1 MSPWLLVFLVAAVKI
16 PIAALML
23 WLPFR
28 SDAKQSDGEAGNSS
42 DDGDG
47 GIKAPQAPPRTP
59 HPRGPLSTPR
69 RRGPHGEPVSPPRV
83 RLPATSRQR
92 VPRQLQHKR
101 RSAHTPRS
109 GPLSATP

>member
-28 SDAKQSDGEAGNSS
+28 SDGKQGEDVTGSSS

-47 GIKAPQAPPRTP
+47 GIKAPQVPPRTP
-59 HPRGPLSTPR
+59 HPRGPRRTPR
-69 RRGPHGEPVSPPRV
+69 HRGPHGTPASPPRV
-83 RLPATSRQR
+83 RLPAPARQQR
-92 VPRQLQHKR
+92 VTR
-101 RSAHTPRS
+101 
-109 GPLSATP
+109 

>member
-28 SDAKQSDGEAGNSS
+28 SDGKQGEDEAGSSS

-47 GIKAPQAPPRTP
+47 GIRAPQVPPRTP
-59 HPRGPLSTPR
+59 HPRGPLGTPR
-69 RRGPHGEPVSPPRV
+69 RRGPHGAPASPPRV
-83 RLPATSRQR
+83 RLPARRQR
-92 VPRQLQHKR
+92 QP
-101 RSAHTPRS
+101 
-109 GPLSATP
+109 ATR